1 MQVVKA
7 PTADLRELV
16 IEQILDFIRTA
27 ELKPG
32 GRLPPENE
40 LASAFGVSRT
50 VVREAMKS
58 LQATGVIS
66 VEQGRGTFV
75 TEYPLVQAFKV
86 LSRMNQ
92 HRMMDLFDVRMILEG
107 ESAFYA
113 ASRRTAEQLA
123 EIARKIDEAVAAVER
138 EDWAGALEG
147 DIAFHR
153 AVTRATGLALLQEM
167 LEVAVPFWVNMNSN
181 FAEELDR
188 RSRLETGNG
197 EHKAVYDAIK
207 AGDGVAARDAMHH
220 HIRASQQRRLIYER
234 RRGGAAEA
242 KQKSRGR

>member
-1 MQVVKA
+1 MQVIKA
-7 PTADLRELV
+7 PDADLRELV
-16 IEQILDFIRTA
+16 IEQILEFIRSS

-58 LQATGVIS
+58 LQATGAIS

-75 TEYPLVQAFKV
+75 AEYPLVQSFMV

-107 ESAFYA
+107 EAAYYA
-113 ASRRTAEQLA
+113 ASTRTTEQLA
-123 EIARKIDEAVAAVER
+123 EIAKTIDMAVRHAAE
-138 EDWAGALEG
+138 EDWKGALDA

-167 LEVAVPFWVNMNSN
+167 LEVAVPFWVKMNSN

-188 RSRLETGNG
+188 KSRLETGNA
-197 EHKAVYDAIK
+197 EHRAVYDAIK
-207 AGDGVAARDAMHH
+207 AGDGVAARGAMHR
-220 HIRASQQRRLIYER
+220 HIRASQQRRLIYEQR
-234 RRGGAAEA
+234 RSATDN
-242 KQKSRGR
+242 

>member
-1 MQVVKA
+1 MQVIKA
-7 PTADLRELV
+7 PDADLRELV
-16 IEQILDFIRTA
+16 IEQILEFIRSS
-27 ELKPG
+27 ELLPG
-32 GRLPPENE
+32 RQLPPENE
-40 LASAFGVSRT
+40 LATAFGVSRT

-58 LQATGVIS
+58 LQATGAIS

-75 TEYPLVQAFKV
+75 AEYPLVQSFMV

-113 ASRRTAEQLA
+113 ASARTSEQLA
-123 EIARKIDEAVAAVER
+123 DIAKVLDSAVRHVVE
-138 EDWAGALEG
+138 EDWSGALED

-181 FAEELDR
+181 FAEEQDR
-188 RSRLETGNG
+188 RTRLETGNA
-197 EHKAVYDAIK
+197 EHKAVYEAIK
-207 AGDGVAARDAMHH
+207 AGDGVAARNAMHR
-220 HIRASQQRRLIYER
+220 HIRASQQRRLMYEQ
-234 RRGGAAEA
+234 RRGGGTTDA
-242 KQKSRGR
+242 